1 MPQLDARISFPAAML
16 ADPARETIVMALMDG
31 RAYTAKEL
39 AFRARITPQTAS
51 HHLRKLVETL
61 LLVRHRQGR
70 HAYYRLN
77 GADVAAAIEALVRIS
92 PSPSLPAHAKHR
104 AAPFRHARRCYDHL
118 AGVCGVAIAARI
130 EALDLVVSAGAD
142 YRLTAKGGQFF
153 AEMGLDVEALRS
165 GEAATFSAAV
175 HRLDRAPAAYRGR
188 YRRGAAGSLPG
199 AELVRITAGK
209 PATHPDAPRCTDAGR
224 DIRRGPRGLGTSGVG
239 PGRR

>member
-39 AFRARITPQTAS
+39 AYRARITPQTAS
-51 HHLRKLVETL
+51 HHLRKLVDNL
-61 LLVRHRQGR
+61 LLVCHRHGR

-118 AGVCGVAIAARI
+118 AGVCAVAIAARI
-130 EALDLVVSAGAD
+130 EALDLVVSAGID
-142 YRLTAKGGQFF
+142 YELTAKGRRFF
-153 AEMGLDVEALRS
+153 GEMGLDVDGLQTKRRSFLRPCIDWTERKPHIAGAIGAALLEHYLADDWFESR
-165 GEAATFSAAV
+165 
-175 HRLDRAPAAYRGR
+175 PASRQLTLT
-188 YRRGAAGSLPG
+188 RRGTRMLGQTFGVG
-199 AELVRITAGK
+199 AEDL
-209 PATHPDAPRCTDAGR
+209 AP
-224 DIRRGPRGLGTSGVG
+224 PRAEAVA
-239 PGRR
+239 

>member
-153 AEMGLDVEALRS
+153 AEMGLDVEALRAKRRHFLRPCIDWTERQPHIA
-165 GEAATFSAAV
+165 GAIGAAL
-175 HRLDRAPAAYRGR
+175 LDHYLAQNWFESRPASRQLTLT
-188 YRRGAAGSLPG
+188 RRGARMLGETFGVAPE
-199 AELVRITAGK
+199 ALV
-209 PATHPDAPRCTDAGR
+209 PRA
-224 DIRRGPRGLGTSGVG
+224 
-239 PGRR
+239 